1 MGAIYDQLVAA
12 KKEELSAA
20 IENEAKVQARN
31 DLTQKAVG
39 ADQRVNDIQANLSAA
54 QQEREAIQAEIA
66 ELDSANQPTAE
77 EVTEPQ
83 G

>member
-20 IENEAKVQARN
+20 IENEAKVQARS